1 MYIKQAAR
9 ANKKNNNRGYS
20 LIEVLIAMAIFSLGI
35 LGVAGMQISSTGSN
49 SNARKITDATYYAED
64 RLERLMSLAW
74 ADPNLDPAGNTHT
87 VATAD
92 GYTIE
97 WDVTDADLDAN
108 GTNDSKII
116 NLTVSHDVFDVGRIS
131 MQYIRH
137 QQD

>member
-1 MYIKQAAR
+1 MYIKQTAR

-35 LGVAGMQISSTGSN
+35 LGVVGMQISSTGSN
-49 SNARKITDATYYAED
+49 STARKITDATYYAED
-64 RLERLMSLAW
+64 RLETLMSLSW
-74 ADPNLDPAGNTHT
+74 ADADLVAGTHT
-87 VATAD
+87 EATAD

-97 WDVTDADLDAN
+97 WIVTDADLDAN
-108 GTNDSKII
+108 GTNDSRII

-137 QQD
+137 QPD

>member
-20 LIEVLIAMAIFSLGI
+20 LIEVLIALGIFSIGI
-35 LGVAGMQISSTGSN
+35 LGVAAMQISGTSSN
-49 SNARKITDATYYAED
+49 STARKITDATYYAED
-64 RLERLMSLAW
+64 KLETLISLPW
-74 ADPNLDPAGNTHT
+74 ADADLVAGTHT
-87 VATAD
+87 EATPD

-97 WDVTDADLDAN
+97 WIVTDADLDAN
-108 GTNDSKII
+108 GTNDSRII

-137 QQD
+137 QPS

>member
-64 RLERLMSLAW
+64 RLETLMSLPW
-74 ADPNLDPAGNTHT
+74 ADADLVAGTHT
-87 VATAD
+87 EATAN

-97 WDVTDADLDAN
+97 WIVTDADLDAN

>member
-49 SNARKITDATYYAED
+49 STARKITDATYYAED
-64 RLERLMSLAW
+64 RLETLMSLSW
-74 ADPNLDPAGNTHT
+74 ADADLVAATHT
-87 VATAD
+87 EATAN

-97 WDVTDADLDAN
+97 WIVTDADLDAN
-108 GTNDSKII
+108 GTNDSRII